1 MVRILPASAGDDADV
16 QTLTWREDVHN
27 KLADLHDAKA
37 LVGFPFDYTPASLD
51 PLARFVLQQIA
62 PDHVDPGDPLID
74 GLVAYVGE
82 TLMRIGGGRW
92 VWSGG
97 RAVVRFDDGLG
108 VPSVAPLSV
117 LVTAAEQHSGKQL
130 IKVYA
135 EVAAAVAAR
144 QTVDPSWEPA
154 KLATTGVDTV
164 PTGEPAAET
173 TD

>member
-1 MVRILPASAGDDADV
+1 MVRILPADAGNDADV
-16 QTLTWREDVHN
+16 PTLTWREDVQY
-27 KLADLHDAKA
+27 KLAGLHDSKA
-37 LVGFPFDYTPASLD
+37 FAGFPFDYSPASLD
-51 PLARFVLQQIA
+51 PLARFVLQQVA
-62 PDHVDPGDPLID
+62 PDHVDAGDPLID

-92 VWSGG
+92 VWSAG

-117 LVTAAEQHSGKQL
+117 LVTTAEQHSARQL

-154 KLATTGVDTV
+154 KLETPGVDPV
-164 PTGEPAAET
+164 PADGPA
-173 TD
+173 D

>member
-1 MVRILPASAGDDADV
+1 MVRIRPADAGDNADV

-27 KLADLHDAKA
+27 KLADLHDSKA
-37 LVGFPFDYTPASLD
+37 FAGFPFDYTPASFD
-51 PLARFVLQQIA
+51 PLARFVLQQVA
-62 PDHVDPGDPLID
+62 PDHVDAGDPLID

-82 TLMRIGGGRW
+82 TLMRVGGGRW
-92 VWSGG
+92 VWSAG

-117 LVTAAEQHSGKQL
+117 LATTAEQHSGQQL

-144 QTVDPSWEPA
+144 QTVDPSWEPE
-154 KLATTGVDTV
+154 KLATVGVDTV
-164 PTGEPAAET
+164 PIEET
-173 TD
+173 AD

>member
-1 MVRILPASAGDDADV
+1 VVRIRPAGTSDDADV
-16 QTLTWREDVHN
+16 QTLTWREDVQY
-27 KLADLHDAKA
+27 KLAGLRHTKA
-37 LVGFPFDYTPASLD
+37 FAGLPLDYTPASLD
-51 PLARFVLQQIA
+51 PLARFVLQQIE
-62 PDHVDPGDPLID
+62 PDDVDGGDPLID

-117 LVTAAEQHSGKQL
+117 LVTTAEQHSGRQL

-144 QTVDPSWEPA
+144 QTVDPMWEPE
-154 KLATTGVDTV
+154 KLATVGVDTV
-164 PTGEPAAET
+164 PAEEPA
-173 TD
+173 D

>member
-16 QTLTWREDVHN
+16 QTLTWRAAVHN
-27 KLADLHDAKA
+27 KLADLHDAKGLA
-37 LVGFPFDYTPASLD
+37 GFPFDYTPASLD

-62 PDHVDPGDPLID
+62 PDHVDAGDPLID
-74 GLVAYVGE
+74 GLVAYLGE

-92 VWSGG
+92 VWAGG

-117 LVTAAEQHSGKQL
+117 LATTAEQHSGKQL

-154 KLATTGVDTV
+154 KLATSGVDPV
-164 PTGEPAAET
+164 PGENAAG
-173 TD
+173 

>member
-1 MVRILPASAGDDADV
+1 VVRIRPADDDADV
-16 QTLTWREDVHN
+16 QTLTWREDVQY
-27 KLADLHDAKA
+27 KLADLHDSKA
-37 LVGFPFDYTPASLD
+37 FAGFPFDYTPASLD

-62 PDHVDPGDPLID
+62 PDDVDAGDPLID
-74 GLVAYVGE
+74 GLIAYVGE

-117 LVTAAEQHSGKQL
+117 LATTAEQHSGQQL

-144 QTVDPSWEPA
+144 QTVDPSWEPE
-154 KLATTGVDTV
+154 KLATIGVDTV
-164 PTGEPAAET
+164 PIEET
-173 TD
+173 AD

>member
-1 MVRILPASAGDDADV
+1 MVRILPADAGDDADV
-16 QTLTWREDVHN
+16 LTLTWRSDVQY
-27 KLADLHDAKA
+27 KLAGLHDSQAFA
-37 LVGFPFDYTPASLD
+37 DFPFDYSPASLD

-62 PDHVDPGDPLID
+62 PDHVDAGDPVID
-74 GLVAYVGE
+74 GLVAYLGE

-117 LVTAAEQHSGKQL
+117 LATAAEQHSGRQL

-135 EVAAAVAAR
+135 EIAAAVAAR
-144 QTVDPSWEPA
+144 QTVDPNWEPA
-154 KLATTGVDTV
+154 KLATAGVDQ
-164 PTGEPAAET
+164 PPAQDEAKLSGA
-173 TD
+173 

>member
-1 MVRILPASAGDDADV
+1 MPVSAGDEADV
-16 QTLTWREDVHN
+16 QTLTWREDVQY
-27 KLADLHDAKA
+27 KLADLHDSKA
-37 LVGFPFDYTPASLD
+37 FAGFPFDYTPASFD

-62 PDHVDPGDPLID
+62 PEHVDAGDPLID

-82 TLMRIGGGRW
+82 TLMRVGGGRW

-117 LVTAAEQHSGKQL
+117 LVTTAEQHSNRQL

-144 QTVDPSWEPA
+144 QTVDPSWEPE
-154 KLATTGVDTV
+154 KLATVGVDPV
-164 PTGEPAAET
+164 PAEDAA
-173 TD
+173 D

>member
-1 MVRILPASAGDDADV
+1 VVQVVRIRPAGAGDDADV
-16 QTLTWREDVHN
+16 QTLTWRGDVQY
-27 KLADLHDAKA
+27 KLAELHHTKA
-37 LVGFPFDYTPASLD
+37 FAGFPFDYTPASLD
-51 PLARFVLQQIA
+51 PLARFVLQQIE
-62 PDHVDPGDPLID
+62 PDDVDAGDPVID

-92 VWSGG
+92 VWSAG

-117 LVTAAEQHSGKQL
+117 LVTTAEQHSGRQL

-144 QTVDPSWEPA
+144 QTVDPMWEPE
-154 KLATTGVDTV
+154 KLATAGVDTV
-164 PTGEPAAET
+164 AA
-173 TD
+173 D